1 MARLT
6 DTERAAHVA
15 EQIAQKQAEL
25 HAIQM
30 RQRRRE
36 RKEETQRKIVV
47 GGTVLAVMQTDPSF
61 REQMLALLRVRVTRA
76 QDKAAIASM
85 LPSDPPPAK
94 PTVAAAAK

>member
-6 DTERAAHVA
+6 DAERATQVA

-36 RKEETQRKIVV
+36 RKEDTQRKIVV

-61 REQMLALLRVRVTRA
+61 REQMHALLRVRVTRT
-76 QDKAAIASM
+76 QDRAVIATM
-85 LPSDPPPAK
+85 LPPEPPPAK
-94 PTVAAAAK
+94 PTAPPITK

>member
-6 DTERAAHVA
+6 DAERAAHVA

-36 RKEETQRKIVV
+36 RKEDTQRKIVV
-47 GGTVLAVMQTDPSF
+47 GGTVLAVMETDPSF
-61 REQMLALLRVRVTRA
+61 REQIHALLRVRVTRA
-76 QDKAAIASM
+76 QDRAVIAPM
-85 LPSDPPPAK
+85 LPPEAPPAK
-94 PTVAAAAK
+94 PAAPSATK